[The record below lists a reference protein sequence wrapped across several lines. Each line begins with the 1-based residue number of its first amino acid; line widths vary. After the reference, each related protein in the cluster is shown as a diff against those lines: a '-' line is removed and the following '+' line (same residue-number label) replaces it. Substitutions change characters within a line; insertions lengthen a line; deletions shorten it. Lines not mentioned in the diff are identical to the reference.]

1 MICHP
6 WFSSK
11 PLRYSLF
18 LPIHFSQS
26 LCLILRTKTFALVV
40 VVAVVMAEMMMVVA
54 LGLLVLAFQRMLF
67 SGILTKKQS
76 NLISPYNYT
85 RDYRLPISAFSNQ
98 RHGDDQITL
107 IFIMGDYSHFMKPLS
122 LLLLLF
128 VFFLLCCCFA
138 FFFF

>member
-1 MICHP
+1 
-6 WFSSK
+6 
-11 PLRYSLF
+11 
-18 LPIHFSQS
+18 
-26 LCLILRTKTFALVV
+26 
-40 VVAVVMAEMMMVVA
+40 MAEMMVVA

-85 RDYRLPISAFSNQ
+85 RDYRSPISAFSNQ

-107 IFIMGDYSHFMKPLS
+107 IFMMGDYSHFMKPLS

-138 FFFF
+138 FFFFFKDSSVVLEMCGEEGEEQGFPYAESKI